1 MSGLLMGIGWY
12 GRERRTMGQDGGP
25 STETVGKSAQARF
38 AVRRDWPDGG
48 HEFIRARTTEADAA
62 RQLVHDRDFW
72 RRGPV
77 RPRLSVVL
85 ISAHDFD
92 LHGRHRRMC
101 KAPDCADSI
110 GSRPAG
116 GAR

>member
-12 GRERRTMGQDGGP
+12 GRERRTTRQDDGP
-25 STETVGKSAQARF
+25 STASVGKSAQVRF

-48 HEFIRARTTEADAA
+48 HEFIRARITEADAE

-77 RPRLSVVL
+77 RPRLSLVL

-110 GSRPAG
+110 GAAMAG